1 MYRYI
6 QAYNY
11 ASSNQTREYDDAAAY
26 IYNQVVD
33 IFNSIYWNNKL
44 SRRVNFG
51 VDRRVGIVGIQ
62 FDNWYM
68 MDYHQ
73 FYQAIKDAFADLDEF
88 SDDLIKITSVVNGK
102 RPNGDA
108 SSVVTAFFT
117 LDYISQLA
125 DELKIT

>member
-11 ASSNQTREYDDAAAY
+11 ASSNQTKEYNDAAAY

-44 SRRVNFG
+44 TRRVNFG
-51 VDRRVGIVGIQ
+51 VDRRAGIVGIQ
-62 FDNWYM
+62 FDNYYM
-68 MDYHQ
+68 MDYRQ

-125 DELKIT
+125 DELKIA